1 MQAPK
6 NVFLHPFFVGLP
18 LFYSL
23 SLATQI
29 QLEDMKAPPQALGRR
44 GVGGEVGGKE
54 GGGGREK
61 GLGGKAMLLGV
72 IQEKLRVNPHFLFGV
87 VGRLKVGGRGGV
99 EGVGMCWP

>member
-54 GGGGREK
+54 GGGAGERVGRESYAVRRDSREAPSQSTLPFW
-61 GLGGKAMLLGV
+61 GCGEAEGGG
-72 IQEKLRVNPHFLFGV
+72 
-87 VGRLKVGGRGGV
+87 
-99 EGVGMCWP
+99 